1 MVVPGNASL
10 TQGTYTNYSW
20 TNISNDQI
28 YGNGPFITSVSN
40 LDAGT
45 YVVMGSS
52 PYGGCNTPTMT
63 DTF

>member
-20 TNISNDQI
+20 TNISNGQI

-52 PYGGCNTPTMT
+52 AYGGCNIPTMT

>member
-1 MVVPGNASL
+1 V
-10 TQGTYTNYSW
+10 
-20 TNISNDQI
+20 TNISNGQI

-52 PYGGCNTPTMT
+52 AYGGCNTPTMT